1 MDKETKAALDALRR
15 QCHQRTPIWISVAV
29 IHSLKLRRFSERWET
44 TQELHPSITLKSS
57 KLKQRDMNKVKKAIR
72 SLNPVIRMTI
82 IAVLAATICISSGF
96 FFGSVLGI
104 TSASALFV
112 LVLAATFFVVGVYIR
127 LIEDDDE

>member
-1 MDKETKAALDALRR
+1 
-15 QCHQRTPIWISVAV
+15 
-29 IHSLKLRRFSERWET
+29 
-44 TQELHPSITLKSS
+44 
-57 KLKQRDMNKVKKAIR
+57 MNKIKKAIR
-72 SLNPVIRMTI
+72 SLNPVIRMAI
-82 IAVLAATICISSGF
+82 IAVLAAVICISSGL

>member
-1 MDKETKAALDALRR
+1 
-15 QCHQRTPIWISVAV
+15 
-29 IHSLKLRRFSERWET
+29 
-44 TQELHPSITLKSS
+44 
-57 KLKQRDMNKVKKAIR
+57 MNKVKQAIR

-82 IAVLAATICISSGF
+82 IAAVICISSGL

-104 TSASALFV
+104 NSASALFV